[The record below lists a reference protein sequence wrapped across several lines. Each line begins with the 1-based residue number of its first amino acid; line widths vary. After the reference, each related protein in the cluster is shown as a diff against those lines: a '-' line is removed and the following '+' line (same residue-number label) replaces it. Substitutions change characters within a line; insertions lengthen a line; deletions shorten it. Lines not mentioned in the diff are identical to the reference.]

1 MEDSRRDHHRL
12 NGNVAMVNPIRQA
25 RNSRGWTSA
34 RLNHELRR
42 AAVRA
47 DVSTATATSLRVMI
61 SQWENGRQTP
71 DRTYQMLL
79 QMAFD
84 LPAAALGF
92 EDETPDDGRD
102 EGIGSLVLR
111 NVRQLEVSASVLDY
125 FRQQHAQHTR
135 LDNIAGPGLVVD
147 IASAQAD
154 QLRTLA
160 EHGPVEAMLLAARF
174 QEMAG
179 WMHQDSGS
187 LDEALRRTDASID
200 LAERARNAELA
211 AYNTMRKSNVLT
223 DQGDAQRAVITAR
236 RAARLATRYAPQQE
250 AVCLRQVALAEA
262 QLGQE
267 RQARAAIDRAL
278 ELTSSTPVA
287 HEFSAYCTTPYVE
300 MEGAL
305 CLLTLGQPATAVEAC
320 THALAGWPLDRARD
334 EALCLSRL
342 AVAQLEL
349 RQIDAACDAALTAIE
364 RVQAAPSARTLHML
378 RLVAR
383 RVSPLNEARRVR
395 ELREALA
402 TVA

>member
-1 MEDSRRDHHRL
+1 
-12 NGNVAMVNPIRQA
+12 
-25 RNSRGWTSA
+25 
-34 RLNHELRR
+34 
-42 AAVRA
+42 
-47 DVSTATATSLRVMI
+47 MI
-61 SQWENGRQTP
+61 SQWENERQTP

-92 EDETPDDGRD
+92 DDEAAENSPDD
-102 EGIGSLVLR
+102 GIGSLVQR
-111 NVRQLEVSASVLDY
+111 NVRKLAISDSLLAY
-125 FRQQHAQHTR
+125 FRQQHAQHTL
-135 LDNIAGPGLVVD
+135 LDNIAGPGLVVG
-147 IASAQAD
+147 IASTQAD
-154 QLRTLA
+154 QLRTIA
-160 EHGPVEAMLLAARF
+160 EHGPVESMLLAARF

-200 LAERARNAELA
+200 LAERARDADLA

-223 DQGDAQRAVITAR
+223 EQGDAQRAVVTAR
-236 RAARLATRYAPQQE
+236 RAARLASRHAPQQE
-250 AVCLRQVALAEA
+250 AICLRQMALAEA

-267 RQARAAIDRAL
+267 RQARSAIDRAL

-305 CLLTLGQPATAVEAC
+305 CLLTLRQPATAVEAC
-320 THALAGWPLDRARD
+320 THALASWPPDRARD

-349 RQIDAACDAALTAIE
+349 RQVDAACDAALTAIE

-378 RLVAR
+378 RVVAR

-395 ELREALA
+395 QLREALA